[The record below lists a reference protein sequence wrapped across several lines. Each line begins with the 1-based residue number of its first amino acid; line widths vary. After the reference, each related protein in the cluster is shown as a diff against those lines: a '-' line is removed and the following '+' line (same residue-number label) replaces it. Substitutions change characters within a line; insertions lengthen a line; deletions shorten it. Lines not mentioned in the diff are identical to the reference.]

1 MKALRKIMDK
11 ILSYSLS
18 ILFVVMTGLV
28 LWQVFTRY
36 ILGDPS
42 IFTEEL
48 VRIILLWTSFV
59 GAAYAFG
66 KREHMA
72 LVFLKNGAKGS
83 LHVFI
88 AVAID
93 VIIII
98 FTAVILVYG
107 GYIATKN
114 VIDIK
119 TPILDISKG
128 WMYSPFFVA
137 GIITLIYQVMNIV
150 EDFKINKTA
159 E

>member
-1 MKALRKIMDK
+1 MHLEKRA
-11 ILSYSLS
+11 YG
-18 ILFVVMTGLV
+18 TC
-28 LWQVFTRY
+28 VF
-36 ILGDPS
+36 
-42 IFTEEL
+42 E
-48 VRIILLWTSFV
+48 
-59 GAAYAFG
+59 
-66 KREHMA
+66 
-72 LVFLKNGAKGS
+72 NGAKGS

>member
-66 KREHMA
+66 KESIWH
-72 LVFLKNGAKGS
+72 LCF
-83 LHVFI
+83 
-88 AVAID
+88 
-93 VIIII
+93 
-98 FTAVILVYG
+98 
-107 GYIATKN
+107 
-114 VIDIK
+114 
-119 TPILDISKG
+119 
-128 WMYSPFFVA
+128 
-137 GIITLIYQVMNIV
+137 
-150 EDFKINKTA
+150 
-159 E
+159 